1 MYNIPYMYM
10 YITLFYKQIMNEQRP
25 AISYFK
31 LKAAYCSLNLHL
43 SVTQRCKAAVLNSD
57 MLHKSSLDFSCSD

>member
-25 AISYFK
+25 AISYFM
-31 LKAAYCSLNLHL
+31 LKAAYCSLHLHL
-43 SVTQRCKAAVLNSD
+43 TVTQRCEEAVLHSD
-57 MLHKSSLDFSCSD
+57 KLHKSCLDFSPSD